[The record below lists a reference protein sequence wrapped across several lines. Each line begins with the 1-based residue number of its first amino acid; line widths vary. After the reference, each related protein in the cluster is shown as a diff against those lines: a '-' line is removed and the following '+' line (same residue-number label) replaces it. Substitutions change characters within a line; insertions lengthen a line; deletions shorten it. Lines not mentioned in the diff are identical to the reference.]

1 MNMKILNET
10 FGHCITRIESLNTEI
25 TVVVDQWSILAVC
38 DFLKNDPRLSFDF
51 LSDCCGVDRFPE
63 SPRFWVVYHIYSIT
77 HNHRMRIKTSLDDAK
92 PVIDS
97 VASIWQSADW
107 MERECYDM
115 FGIEFRNHPDMRRI
129 LMPGDF
135 QGFPLRK
142 DFPLEGLE

>member
-1 MNMKILNET
+1 MKILNET
-10 FGHCITRIESLNTEI
+10 FGHCITRIESFNTEI
-25 TVVVDQWSILAVC
+25 TVVVDQWSIPAVC

>member
-1 MNMKILNET
+1 MDIKILSET
-10 FGHCITRIESLNTEI
+10 LGQCIIEIESFNTEVTLI
-25 TVVVDQWSILAVC
+25 VDRRSILTVC
-38 DFLKNDPRLSFDF
+38 DFLKNDPRFLFDF

-63 SPRFWVVYHIYSIT
+63 SPRYWVVYHIYSIA
-77 HNHRMRIKTSLDDAK
+77 HNHRVSIKASLDDAK

-97 VASIWQSADW
+97 VVSIWQSADW

-129 LMPGDF
+129 LMPDDF

>member
-1 MNMKILNET
+1 MNVKILDEA
-10 FGHCITRIESLNTEI
+10 FGYCITRVESFNNEI

-38 DFLKNDPRLSFDF
+38 DFLKNDSRFSFDF

-63 SPRFWVVYHIYSIT
+63 SPRFWLVYHLYSIT
-77 HNHRMRIKTSLDDAK
+77 HNHRMRIKTTLDDAE
-92 PVIDS
+92 PVADS
-97 VASIWQSADW
+97 VVSIWSSADW

-115 FGIEFRNHPDMRRI
+115 FGIKFRNHPDMRRI
-129 LMPGDF
+129 LMPDDF

>member
-1 MNMKILNET
+1 MKILDET
-10 FGHCITRIESLNTEI
+10 FGHCITQIESFNNEI
-25 TVVVDQWSILAVC
+25 TVVVDQGSILAVC

-63 SPRFWVVYHIYSIT
+63 SPRFWVVYHVYSIT
-77 HNHRMRIKTSLDDAK
+77 HNHRMRIKTSLDDAT
-92 PVIDS
+92 PVIES
-97 VASIWQSADW
+97 VTSIWQSADW

-129 LMPGDF
+129 LMPDDF

-142 DFPLEGLE
+142 DFPLGGLE